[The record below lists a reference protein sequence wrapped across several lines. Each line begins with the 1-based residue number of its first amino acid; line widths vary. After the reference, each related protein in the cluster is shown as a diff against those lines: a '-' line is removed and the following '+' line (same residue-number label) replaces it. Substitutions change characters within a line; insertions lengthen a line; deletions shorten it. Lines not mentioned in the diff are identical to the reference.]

1 MGWLQLGTNC
11 THGTGFKVMSALQ
24 CNNHIPEGPAHFHAW
39 ALVFIIIAI
48 LVCGCSMASDE
59 GNDPLTTKKGVPM
72 AQISENAVSAAPI
85 PPIDAVAYARIETAT
100 FALG

>member
-1 MGWLQLGTNC
+1 MSSLQPKKYNAE
-11 THGTGFKVMSALQ
+11 AL
-24 CNNHIPEGPAHFHAW
+24 AYFHAW
-39 ALVFIIIAI
+39 ALAFLIIAI

-59 GNDPLTTKKGVPM
+59 GNDPPTTKKGVPM

-85 PPIDAVAYARIETAT
+85 PPIDAVAYARVETAT

>member
-1 MGWLQLGTNC
+1 MSPLQRNKYNPG
-11 THGTGFKVMSALQ
+11 GRVYFRARAL
-24 CNNHIPEGPAHFHAW
+24 AF
-39 ALVFIIIAI
+39 LIIAI

-59 GNDPLTTKKGVPM
+59 RNDSRTTKQEMPM

-85 PPIDAVAYARIETAT
+85 PPIDAVPYARVETAT